1 MRFKP
6 RDVFDL
12 ISHMKD
18 QHAEHYV
25 ITGDEAGLMRIKW
38 DDDLGEYEVNL
49 PTLGSDGRLQSRRVS
64 PMRMNAAPIAA
75 SPNQSAA

>member
-1 MRFKP
+1 M
-6 RDVFDL
+6 
-12 ISHMKD
+12 
-18 QHAEHYV
+18 
-25 ITGDEAGLMRIKW
+25 GDEAGLMRIKW

-49 PTLGSDGRLQSRRVS
+49 PTLGTDGRLQSRRVS